1 MSNKNYERLSDK
13 VLEALKLALEQKDSV
28 IADFLVNLLE
38 LAMTRSAGGKDF
50 VERREFTSEVESALN
65 RLNILRQ
72 SARG

>member
-13 VLEALKLALEQKDSV
+13 VLEALKLALEQKDAA
-28 IADFLVNLLE
+28 IADLLGKVLE

-50 VERREFTSEVESALN
+50 VERREFTSEVESALS
-65 RLNILRQ
+65 RLSTLRQ